1 MSRKVL
7 HINKP
12 SDELIKLVKDLNTE
26 KEKEKEKLL
35 AKKNLYFSE

>member
-12 SDELIKLVKDLNTE
+12 SNELLKFVKNLSEE
-26 KEKEKEKLL
+26 KEKERQKLL
-35 AKKNLYFSE
+35 TNKHQYFTK